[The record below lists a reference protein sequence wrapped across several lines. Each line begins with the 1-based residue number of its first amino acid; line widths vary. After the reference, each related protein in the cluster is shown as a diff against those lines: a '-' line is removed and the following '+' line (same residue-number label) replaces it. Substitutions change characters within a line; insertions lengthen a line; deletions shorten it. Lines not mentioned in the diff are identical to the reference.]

1 MLPFGSGWN
10 WKIQDE
16 RKGTLLLK
24 KLAVLLS
31 ILTNLLS
38 ISVCV
43 CVRERARERERERER
58 ERDRDEQR
66 VKF

>member
-43 CVRERARERERERER
+43 CVCERERERER
-58 ERDRDEQR
+58 EMNRGLNSNA
-66 VKF
+66 K

>member
-38 ISVCV
+38 ISVCMCVCVCV
-43 CVRERARERERERER
+43 CVREREREMNRGLNSNA
-58 ERDRDEQR
+58 
-66 VKF
+66 K

>member
-31 ILTNLLS
+31 ILTNLIS

-43 CVRERARERERERER
+43 CVCVCERERERER
-58 ERDRDEQR
+58 EMNRGLNSNA
-66 VKF
+66 K